1 MKYASSYTTVIK
13 LLCCLLLGSC
23 AAYTNQQNTDGN
35 IYGSWIWKSSS
46 GGFTGRQTITPES
59 AGYSKVIYFSED
71 GVYREF
77 HDDELVITA
86 GYTVGMK
93 KTIFGYHEV
102 ISFADSTGQMM
113 DKVIM
118 QISETTLY
126 LSEPC
131 PDCFGHT
138 YVRLNE

>member
-1 MKYASSYTTVIK
+1 MKHSSSFTIAIK
-13 LLCCLLLGSC
+13 LLCFLLLGGC
-23 AAYTNQQNTDGN
+23 AAYTNQQNAAGN
-35 IYGSWIWKSSS
+35 LYGNWIWKSSS
-46 GGFTGRQTITPES
+46 GGFTGRQRITPES
-59 AGYSKVIYFSED
+59 AGYTKIIHFSED

-77 HDDELVITA
+77 HDDELVITLS
-86 GYTVGMK
+86 YTVEMK
-93 KTIFGYHEV
+93 KTIFGYHDV